1 MDLVMLARLLTQRWY
16 VVAATMLVGGVAMVA
31 LAQAM
36 EPAYSTSASV
46 ILVVPNPED
55 DDAGTATNPYLD
67 FSGSLNTATQIVA
80 DVVNSA
86 QIRQK
91 VAATGL
97 SPDYEVVPA
106 ERVPTLGISVEGSDA
121 NVVARTVPG
130 VVDHVSRTLERL
142 QEAARAP
149 ADRRITVSTLVPAD
163 APQESTARTTRGL
176 VVVGMLTLVA
186 AVSLALL
193 VEHLSR
199 STRPRST
206 NGGVP
211 LASTGV
217 FAPTRRPEPDPVGGP
232 PRFGR

>member
-1 MDLVMLARLLTQRWY
+1 MDLVMLVRLLARRWY

-55 DDAGTATNPYLD
+55 GDAGTATNPYVD
-67 FSGSLNTATQIVA
+67 FSGSLSTTTQIVA
-80 DVVNSA
+80 DVVNST
-86 QIRQK
+86 QVRQE
-91 VAATGL
+91 VAAAGL

-121 NVVARTVPG
+121 DVVARTVPG
-130 VVDHVSRTLERL
+130 LVEQAARTLNRL

-149 ADRRITVSTLVPAD
+149 AAGRIAVSTLVPAD
-163 APQESTARTTRGL
+163 EPQESTARTTRGL
-176 VVVGMLTLVA
+176 VVVGMLTIVA

-193 VEHLSR
+193 VEYLSR
-199 STRPRST
+199 SARSRSRD
-206 NGGVP
+206 GGAP
-211 LASTGV
+211 LVSTGV
-217 FAPTRRPEPDPVGGP
+217 DAPARPPEPDPVGGP
-232 PRFGR
+232 SRFRR